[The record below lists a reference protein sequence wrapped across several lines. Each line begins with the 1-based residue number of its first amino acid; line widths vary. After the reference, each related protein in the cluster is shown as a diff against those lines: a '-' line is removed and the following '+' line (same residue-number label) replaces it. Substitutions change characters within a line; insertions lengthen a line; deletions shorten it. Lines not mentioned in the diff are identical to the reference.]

1 VKILPLGVGD
11 AFASRY
17 YSTSLAVGHDD
28 RWLLVD
34 CPHPIRKMLRE
45 AGESSGVHLDVG
57 DFEALLLT
65 HCHADHC
72 SGVEGYLF
80 FEHFVRGRKAK
91 LAAHPEVHDALWPE
105 HLAAGMHQLLHAD
118 GCVSRHEAG
127 DFIDPIP
134 LIEGQAAHIGPFTVE
149 VRRTIHHIP
158 TFAMRISAGG
168 RSIGISADTSFDEG
182 LLDWLFEAD
191 RVVHETN
198 YGIHTPYASL
208 AALPEARR
216 ERMWLVHYPDD
227 FDVESS
233 VITPLRQGC
242 LVEVEGQPR

>member
-1 VKILPLGVGD
+1 MKVLPLGVGD

-17 YSTSLAVGHDD
+17 YSTSLAIGAEG

-45 AGESSGVHLDVG
+45 AGETSGIALDVG
-57 DFEALLLT
+57 DFEALVLT

-80 FEHFVRGRKAK
+80 FEHFVRGRRAP
-91 LAAHPEVHDALWPE
+91 LAAHADVHAALWPE

-118 GCVSRHEAG
+118 GCVSRHEAA
-127 DFIDPIP
+127 DFIAPI
-134 LIEGQAAHIGPFTVE
+134 LLAEEQSTKIGPFTVE

-158 TFAMRISAGG
+158 TFALRISAGG
-168 RSIGISADTSFDEG
+168 RCLGISADTSYDEG

-198 YGIHTPYASL
+198 YGVHTPYADLASL
-208 AALPEARR
+208 PAERR

-227 FDVESS
+227 FDVEGS
-233 VITPLRQGC
+233 VIAPLRQGE
-242 LVEVEGQPR
+242 LVEV